1 MTQAAARRADADADR
16 VLTITRRL
24 RAPRARVWSAMT
36 DPKEIARWFGPRGS
50 RCVRSEVDLRV
61 GGRYRLECVT
71 GEGNSFALEGEYREI
86 RAPERL
92 VYSWI
97 WQQGGMAGFETVVT
111 LEFAALGPA
120 ETELRV
126 RHELFPD
133 TTWRNR
139 HGHGWGGGLD
149 RLDARL
155 WQEADPARVPVV
167 FGVSPSTFTRTVRMA
182 LAEKGLAYRLEPA
195 RPHTPEQNARHP
207 FERIPSFALGDVR
220 LFESSAICRY
230 VDEALPG
237 PALQPAD
244 PLARARMQQWVSAA
258 GHYLMHDIGFSI
270 AFERFAAQR
279 VLGRPPDEARIREA
293 LPRAEA
299 DLRALDAALAG
310 GGYFAGEFTSLA
322 DFAVFP
328 IVEYAAML
336 PDTKAL
342 VESLPHLSAWLAKM
356 RTRPSAR
363 ETVPDFDSLPKSDQA
378 A

>member
-1 MTQAAARRADADADR
+1 MTQATVRRADADPDR
-16 VLTITRRL
+16 VLSIARRF
-24 RAPRARVWSAMT
+24 RAPRARVWAAMT
-36 DPKEIARWFGPRGS
+36 DPKEVAQWFGPRGA
-50 RCVRSEVDLRV
+50 RCVRSEGELRV
-61 GGRYRLECVT
+61 GGRYSLECVT
-71 GEGNSFALEGEYREI
+71 GEGNAFALDGEYREI

-97 WQQGGMAGFETVVT
+97 WRQGGMAGFETVVT
-111 LEFAALGPA
+111 LDLVALGPA

-126 RHELFPD
+126 RHELFSD

-139 HGHGWGGGLD
+139 HGIGWGGGLD

-167 FGVSPSTFTRTVRMA
+167 HGVSPSTFTRAVRMA
-182 LAEKGLAYRLEPA
+182 LIEKGLAHRLEPA

-207 FERIPSFALGDVR
+207 FERIPTFALGDVR
-220 LFESSAICRY
+220 LFESGAICRY

-258 GHYLMHDIGFSI
+258 GHYLMQDIGFSI
-270 AFERFAAQR
+270 AFERLAAPR
-279 VLGRPPDEARIREA
+279 VFGRPPDEARIREA

-299 DLRALDAALAG
+299 DLRALDAALAST
-310 GGYFAGEFTSLA
+310 GYFVGESPTLA
-322 DFAVFP
+322 DLAVFP
-328 IVEYAAML
+328 IAEYAAML
-336 PDTKAL
+336 PDTKGL
-342 VESLPHLSAWLAKM
+342 VDSLPHLSAWLAKM

-363 ETVPDFDSLPKSDQA
+363 ETTPDFDSLPKADA
-378 A
+378 PA